1 MIVYSGSK
9 YRFQRDAMNGVIA
22 SRLDELFSTLG
33 IGRESYAEFN
43 SWKASLPR
51 MALIIADRRIDD
63 DVQVALEYQIPLT
76 SKRVDFMVAGSD
88 GSSDNVVIVE
98 LKQWESC
105 EATDRE
111 NVVRTF
117 VGGADRE
124 VAHPSQQAYSYAKL
138 IEHFNESVREN
149 NIGLVPC
156 AFLHNYKEAARKELC
171 DPRYQEAL
179 SDAPVFLEQDGTAL
193 SDYIA
198 RFVSKASDKP
208 LFDII
213 EHGKLKPSKS
223 LQDTVGSVL
232 NGNEEFEMI
241 DEQQVAYATVL
252 KLVENSINDD
262 QKHVIIVEGGPGTG
276 KSVIAINLL
285 AKIINNGYAC
295 VYATKNGA
303 PRYTFSQSLTRGK
316 HRISYL
322 KGLFKGS
329 GSFYDVPKD
338 TFSCILADEAHRL
351 NYKSGMYGN
360 LGENQVKEIIN
371 AAKISVFFVDEDQI
385 VTMKDIGTVEE
396 IKKQAGVLGAVVHHN
411 SSLKLTSQFRCNGSD
426 GYIAFLDDMLQIR
439 HTANDRFF
447 DGDYDIRVFDDPCEM
462 REALREK
469 NGHNKARMIA
479 GYCYPWVS
487 DKDKSKVDIIL
498 PGGFEAQW
506 NFDTNRFATD
516 EDSFEQVG
524 CIHST
529 QGLEFDYVGI
539 IIGMDMQYHDGKV
552 ITDYRQR
559 FLKRDKSIAGVHT
572 EADEKLAD
580 RIIRNTYKTL
590 LSRGQKGCFVY
601 CEDAELRNYIRHRL
615 EQVRRMRIYEAAL
628 KK

>member
-9 YRFQRDAMNGVIA
+9 YAFQRDAINGVIA
-22 SRLDELFSTLG
+22 SRLDGLFSTLG

-51 MALIIADRRIDD
+51 MALIVSDRRIDD
-63 DVQVALEYQIPLT
+63 NVQVALEYQIPLT

-88 GSSDNVVIVE
+88 GSHDNVVIVE

-105 EATDRE
+105 QATSRE
-111 NVVRTF
+111 NVVKAFT
-117 VGGADRE
+117 GGALRD

-149 NIGLVPC
+149 QIGLIPC
-156 AFLHNYKEAARKELC
+156 AFLHNYKEATRGELC
-171 DPRYQEAL
+171 HPKYQEAIA
-179 SDAPVFLEQDGTAL
+179 DAPIFLEQDGAAL
-193 SDYIA
+193 SDFIA
-198 RFVSKASDKP
+198 KFVSKPSNKQ
-208 LFDII
+208 LFEII

-232 NGNEEFEMI
+232 NGNEEFDMI

-252 KLVENSINDD
+252 KLVERSIVDD
-262 QKHVIIVEGGPGTG
+262 TKHVIIVEGGPGTG

-285 AKIINNGYAC
+285 AKIINNGYSC
-295 VYATKNGA
+295 VYVTKNGA
-303 PRYTFSQSLTRGK
+303 PRYTFSQSLTKGRHK
-316 HRISYL
+316 VSFL

-329 GSFYDVPKD
+329 GCFYDVPKD
-338 TFSCILADEAHRL
+338 TFSCIIADEAHRL
-351 NYKSGMYGN
+351 NLKSGMYGN

-385 VTMKDIGTVEE
+385 VTMKDIGTVKE
-396 IKKQAGVLGAVVHHN
+396 IKKQAEALGAIVHHGN
-411 SSLKLTSQFRCNGSD
+411 SLKLTSQFRCNGSD

-439 HTANDRFF
+439 HTANDRYF

-462 REALREK
+462 REELRK
-469 NGHNKARMIA
+469 RNGNNKARMIA

-487 DKDKSKVDIIL
+487 DKDKSKVDIVL
-498 PGGFEAQW
+498 SNGFKAQW
-506 NFDTNRFATD
+506 NFDTNQFATD
-516 EDSFEQVG
+516 ENSFDQVG

-539 IIGMDMQYHDGKV
+539 IIGLDLQYHNGRV
-552 ITDYRQR
+552 VTDYKQR
-559 FLKRDKSIAGVHT
+559 YLKRDKSISGVAT
-572 EADEKLAD
+572 AEDEKIAD

-590 LSRGQKGCFVY
+590 LSRGQKGCYVF
-601 CEDAELRNYIRHRL
+601 CEDPELRTYIKQRL
-615 EQVRRMRIYEAAL
+615 EMVRINKA
-628 KK
+628 